1 MTNEDLALRL
11 QDSHERVG
19 SDKKLR
25 ITVDDSG
32 ALTATEVT

>member
-11 QDSHERVG
+11 QDSPERVV
-19 SDKKLR
+19 SDKKFR

-32 ALTATEVT
+32 TITATEVS